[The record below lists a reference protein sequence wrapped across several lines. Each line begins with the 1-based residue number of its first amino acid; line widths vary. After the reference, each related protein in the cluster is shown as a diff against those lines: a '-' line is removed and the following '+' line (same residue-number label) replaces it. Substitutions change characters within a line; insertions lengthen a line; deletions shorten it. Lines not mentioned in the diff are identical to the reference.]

1 VLSAYSGG
9 ALFGE
14 RHGEA
19 PLKVLFLHGWGRTHH
34 DYDAVVA
41 ELDVPSIALD
51 LPGFG
56 ATPEPPQRWTS
67 QDFARAVAPILGEST
82 EPIVIVGHSH
92 GGRVAAAL
100 CAMAPERIAAVVFI
114 GAPLIRKATTAQ
126 PSFRY
131 RLLRWMNAKGWYSD
145 QRMERLRQSRG
156 SSDYRNASGVMRET
170 MVTVVNESFEE
181 QLATITCPVR
191 MVWGELDTD
200 VPVRVAHEAA
210 AVLGSSDVAVSV
222 VPGIG
227 HLVPTAAPQ
236 AVVEAIREVMS

>member
-1 VLSAYSGG
+1 MLSAFSGG

-56 ATPEPPQRWTS
+56 ATPEPSQRWTS

-82 EPIVIVGHSH
+82 DPIVVVGHSH
-92 GGRVAAAL
+92 GGRVAAEL
-100 CAMAPERIAAVVFI
+100 CAMAPERIAALVFI
-114 GAPLIRKATTAQ
+114 GAPLIRKANTAK
-126 PSFRY
+126 PSLRY
-131 RLLRWMNAKGWYSD
+131 RLLRWLNAKGWYSD
-145 QRMERLRQSRG
+145 ERMERLRQSRG

-170 MVTVVNESFEE
+170 MVTVVNESFEQ

-191 MVWGELDTD
+191 MVWGELDAD

-210 AVLGSSDVAVSV
+210 AVLGSSDVAVTV

-227 HLVPTAAPQ
+227 HLVPTSAPH
-236 AVVEAIREVMS
+236 AVVAAIREVMP